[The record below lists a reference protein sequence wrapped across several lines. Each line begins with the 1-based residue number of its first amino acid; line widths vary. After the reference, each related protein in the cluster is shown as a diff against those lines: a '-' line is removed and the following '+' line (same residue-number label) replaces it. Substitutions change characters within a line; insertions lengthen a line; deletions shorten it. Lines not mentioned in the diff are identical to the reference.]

1 MNNTLTRFALLAAV
15 STVALASCNMTPVP
29 EAPTGRVAYGLDAS
43 GQLATF
49 GLGNAGA
56 SYSTRAVTGL
66 GAGETLVDLDF
77 WNVDNALYGLS
88 SNGTLYK
95 IDPATGALTKDYVGT
110 TLGTPTAMD
119 FNPVARRLRVF
130 NSTDDNFRI
139 TPLTSAAA
147 AGTTAD
153 GKLIYGPA
161 DVKTGANP
169 ALTAAAYTNT
179 FASAPVTGDTTA
191 LYSIDAGTD
200 TLVMHTS
207 ATGPGTTMGNFS
219 VLNTVGNLNEDAI
232 EGATGFDIAGANEA
246 YISINSGTT
255 TTLYS
260 INLTTGATTQT
271 AKFTGSLKT
280 FAVSLPAR
288 PAAAVP
294 LSK

>member
-15 STVALASCNMTPVP
+15 STVALASCNMTAVP
-29 EAPTGRVAYGLDAS
+29 EAPTGRVAYGLDAA

-66 GAGETLVDLDF
+66 SAGETLVDLDF
-77 WNVDNALYGLS
+77 WNVDNGLYGLS

-139 TPLTSAAA
+139 TPLTSSAA

-153 GKLIYGPA
+153 GKLVYGA
-161 DVKTGANP
+161 TDSRTGTNP
-169 ALTAAAYTNT
+169 TLTAAAYTNT
-179 FASAPVTGDTTA
+179 FAGAPVTGDTTA
-191 LYSIDAGTD
+191 LYSVDAGTD
-200 TLVMHTS
+200 TLVLHEG
-207 ATGPGTTMGNFS
+207 APQFS
-219 VLNTVGNLNEDAI
+219 MLKTVGPLNIDARD
-232 EGATGFDIAGANEA
+232 GTTGFDIVGTNEA
-246 YISINSGTT
+246 YLSTSMGNT
-255 TTLYS
+255 TTLYTV
-260 INLTTGATTQT
+260 NLATGATTQT
-271 AKFTGSLKT
+271 ATINGSLKT

-288 PAAAVP
+288 PAAATP
-294 LSK
+294 LSN

>member
-1 MNNTLTRFALLAAV
+1 MNKTLTRFALLAAV
-15 STVALASCNMTPVP
+15 STVALASCNFTAVP
-29 EAPTGRVAYGLDAS
+29 EAPTGRMAYGIDAT
-43 GQLATF
+43 GQLASF

-56 SYSTRAVTGL
+56 SYSTRAFTGL

-77 WNVDNALYGLS
+77 WNVDSALYGLS

-95 IDPATGALTKDYVGT
+95 VDPATGALTKDYVGT

-139 TPLTSAAA
+139 TPLGSPAT

-153 GKLIYGPA
+153 GKLVYA
-161 DVKTGANP
+161 ATDSKTGTNP
-169 ALTAAAYTNT
+169 MLTAAAYTNS
-179 FASAPVTGDTTA
+179 FAGFTAADTATV

-200 TLVMHTS
+200 SLVMHTV
-207 ATGPGTTMGNFS
+207 GPAFS
-219 VLNTVGNLNEDAI
+219 TLNTVGPLNIDARD
-232 EGATGFDIAGANEA
+232 GATGFDIVGTNEA
-246 YISINSGTT
+246 YLSTSTGNTA
-255 TTLYS
+255 TLYTV
-260 INLTTGATTQT
+260 NLTTGATTQT
-271 AKFTGSLKT
+271 ATINGSLKT

-288 PAAAVP
+288 PAAATP